1 MKRVVVIVVVAA
13 ALLAIAIAALAP
25 ASLVAPSLERATG
38 GRVVAG
44 AVEGSLW
51 RGRAVLAAGAAR
63 LPVAWKLDAA
73 PLLTGEARVQLMP
86 VDDSSGA
93 LRADITAAEHKLA
106 FTNVAV
112 AIPAAILQQALT
124 RHAPG
129 RAGWLAGGEI
139 AATTAR
145 LEWTPTAYAGELRV
159 VWRDARITV
168 VPLLQADFGEA
179 TIALTADGDRLAGP
193 LTNSGGN
200 LDLRGDIAID
210 VDGGT
215 SGSLLLTPRRSDDA
229 ELTRVLAAIGT
240 SDGNGWRVRWRTGP
254 P

>member
-1 MKRVVVIVVVAA
+1 M
-13 ALLAIAIAALAP
+13 
-25 ASLVAPSLERATG
+25 
-38 GRVVAG
+38 AG
-44 AVEGSLW
+44 EVEGSLW
-51 RGRAVLAAGAAR
+51 HGRAVLAAGAAR
-63 LPVAWKLDAA
+63 LPVAWTLDAA

-86 VDDSSGA
+86 VDGSSNA
-93 LRADITAAEHKLA
+93 LRADIAAAEHKLA

-112 AIPAAILQQALT
+112 AMPAAILQQALT
-124 RHAPG
+124 RRQPG

-145 LEWTPTAYAGELRV
+145 LEWTPTAYAGDLRV

-168 VPLLQADFGEA
+168 VPLLQVDFGET
-179 TIALTADGDRLAGP
+179 TIALTANGDRLAGP

-215 SGSLLLTPRRSDDA
+215 AGSLLLTPRRSDDA
-229 ELTRVLAAIGT
+229 ELTRALGLIGT
-240 SDGNGWRVRWRTGP
+240 PDGNGWRVRWRTGP